1 MDVHEGTATA
11 VLDGEPG
18 PPARGEQVDG
28 LPRLTR
34 AQAATLSGKAGQPA
48 LKVIRHYFD
57 GEGRPL
63 MATVGLYPGERLSHN
78 TRLRIQPARTKGFP

>member
-1 MDVHEGTATA
+1 M
-11 VLDGEPG
+11 
-18 PPARGEQVDG
+18 ARTQ
-28 LPRLTR
+28 TR
-34 AQAATLSGKAGQPA
+34 SGQPA

>member
-1 MDVHEGTATA
+1 MLRLVERRYA
-11 VLDGEPG
+11 VGIAEVVQRID
-18 PPARGEQVDG
+18 AVS
-28 LPRLTR
+28 LTR